1 MVKLDDLLFVY
12 YKSRKNKRRS
22 FDSVRF
28 ELDLESNLKSLC
40 DRINSRTVDTSGNY
54 AFVVT
59 YPKHREIFATIME
72 NRILHHYIDWRL
84 RDIYEKVLSDRSFN
98 NREGK
103 GLHLAISTFQ
113 NDVREMSENYTN
125 DAWIFHLDLKG
136 YFPNADVE
144 IALNQQLKILD
155 EFYDGD
161 DKEDLRYMLQESMTS
176 DPARNCKVF
185 VPRECWNCIAPE
197 KSLFNKPVGVGAA
210 IGFLCW
216 QNAMGMYINDIV
228 KWLQTFNFMRVVVFV
243 DDIYIVSRDKKR
255 FLDLMPELRH
265 RLSLLK
271 VNLNE
276 KKFYCQH
283 FSKGVMCLGTMLKF
297 DRMYTNN
304 TSYSRALNKIDN
316 LKKSKSKP
324 SEVLCS
330 LNSHVGNIKK
340 KNQERRLSAFVEK
353 ALKKFRKILSWN
365 ETRRG
370 FNLKKKDKFFIHYV
384 RERRAYA

>member
-40 DRINSRTVDTSGNY
+40 DRINSRSVDTSGNY

-59 YPKHREIFATIME
+59 YPKPREIFATVME

-103 GLHLAISTFQ
+103 GLHMAISTFQ

-161 DKEDLRYMLQESMTS
+161 DKEDLRYM
-176 DPARNCKVF
+176 PVICR
-185 VPRECWNCIAPE
+185 E
-197 KSLFNKPVGVGAA
+197 KSFPWRMGRLF
-210 IGFLCW
+210 
-216 QNAMGMYINDIV
+216 
-228 KWLQTFNFMRVVVFV
+228 
-243 DDIYIVSRDKKR
+243 
-255 FLDLMPELRH
+255 
-265 RLSLLK
+265 
-271 VNLNE
+271 
-276 KKFYCQH
+276 
-283 FSKGVMCLGTMLKF
+283 
-297 DRMYTNN
+297 
-304 TSYSRALNKIDN
+304 
-316 LKKSKSKP
+316 
-324 SEVLCS
+324 
-330 LNSHVGNIKK
+330 
-340 KNQERRLSAFVEK
+340 
-353 ALKKFRKILSWN
+353 
-365 ETRRG
+365 
-370 FNLKKKDKFFIHYV
+370 
-384 RERRAYA
+384 